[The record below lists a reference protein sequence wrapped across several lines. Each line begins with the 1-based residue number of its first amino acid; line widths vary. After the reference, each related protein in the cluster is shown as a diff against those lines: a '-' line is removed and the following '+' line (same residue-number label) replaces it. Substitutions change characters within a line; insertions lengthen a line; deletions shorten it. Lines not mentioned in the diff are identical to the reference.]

1 MLDPDQLTG
10 DVSLRNLLD
19 RIDDSVFVLDSAW
32 RIVFANRAA
41 AMLLAAEGV
50 ALDGMPIEQV
60 LGANAWERMRP
71 QVEHALVSGESTSF
85 VARTSHP
92 NRWFDHH
99 AHPFEGGVIV
109 VSRDITLVRDSVQ
122 MQEGLLTQ
130 SRRETHF
137 SEALNRLNRTIVTE
151 PDIDSVLNCVVREGM
166 DALGVESA
174 YIDVLHDGELVL
186 RHAHGVAKDAY
197 GRRMDPEAAPHL
209 VRAADEREPV
219 AIDDIRAREDIDPL
233 YFERVGIRSVLA
245 TPLIVQG
252 HILGFLSFAMHS
264 QLHTWTGEEIRFVR
278 RVSVRASLALQNL
291 RSQEDLRASEKR
303 FRSTFDLAPVG
314 IANQALDGQWLRV
327 NQRMCEIVGR
337 DRQTLLELSFRDVT
351 HPDDYAEDE
360 RLFNALVAGEIP
372 SYAMEKRLVLPD
384 GTPKWGQVSR
394 SLVRTPEGS
403 PDYVVTIIEDIDARH
418 RAEAQ
423 LERARERERLL
434 TEMLEDAAQP
444 FAVGEVGGNLVMCN
458 DAFAELTGYTVS
470 ELADR
475 PSEWGARLMPPEW
488 QQIALAGGGLEF
500 AEGRP
505 ARFGMHYTR
514 RDGSSVPV
522 EVFAH
527 LFTADTGRPLV
538 YAFITD
544 VTARVAADKSA
555 QLSAA
560 LNEID
565 GELGKQLSSDT
576 SLPFVL
582 EMVASA
588 LGLRSASV
596 LSAEAEGY
604 RLIYGHQMPEE
615 LVGEVFTDAEAVYAA
630 RCIREDRTMV
640 VDVLDANESPS
651 CLAVRIGATSL
662 AALPLRRGNS
672 LHGAMVFCRD
682 GGGPAFDDEELAFLT
697 TVAAH
702 ASLAVENAQ
711 LYENEHRIAQT
722 LQEALL
728 KMPDSV
734 PGVEFAHSY
743 NSASAIAKVGGDF
756 YDIFELNDGR
766 VGIVVGDV
774 SGKGLEAAALNARA
788 RASIRAEL
796 GVPSRLPADV
806 LLRLNDVFSRETEDH
821 VFFTVFVGVLD
832 TRSGQLVYSSG
843 GHTTAA
849 LIDIAGHIEQL
860 PSTGPVVGAFEGL
873 EFRNRHIRVDA
884 GTVLFTYTD
893 GLTEARRA
901 RELYGEDRLFGS
913 LARHAGAP
921 LPQLVE
927 NVVADT
933 LRFATAL
940 NDDVAVLAVRRLG

>member
-1 MLDPDQLTG
+1 MLDPDELTG
-10 DVSLRNLLD
+10 DISLRHLVD
-19 RIDDSVFVLDSAW
+19 RIDDAVFVLNSAW
-32 RIVFANRAA
+32 RIIFVNRAA
-41 AMLLAAEGV
+41 ATLLNAEAV
-50 ALDGMPIEQV
+50 ALDGMPIEPV
-60 LGANAWERMRP
+60 LGASAWERMRP
-71 QVEHALVSGESTSF
+71 QLEHALTTGESTSF
-85 VARTSHP
+85 VARTSKLQ
-92 NRWFDHH
+92 RWFDHH
-99 AHPFEGGVIV
+99 VHPFDRGVIV

-122 MQEGLLTQ
+122 AQEGLLTQ

-174 YIDVLHDGELVL
+174 YIDVLHDGELIL
-186 RHAHGVAKDAY
+186 RHAHGIAKEAH

-219 AIDDIRAREDIDPL
+219 AIDDVRAREDVDPL

-252 HILGFLSFAMHS
+252 HILGFLSFATHS
-264 QLHTWTGEEIRFVR
+264 EAHAWTAEEIRFVR

-291 RSQEDLRASEKR
+291 RSHEDLRASEKR

-314 IANQALDGQWLRV
+314 IANQGLDGKWLRV

-337 DRQTLLELSFRDVT
+337 DRQTLLELTFRDVT

-360 RLFNALVAGEIP
+360 RLFNALVAGEIS
-372 SYAMEKRLVLPD
+372 SYTMEKRLVLPD

-394 SLVRTPEGS
+394 SLVRTLEGN
-403 PDYVVTIIEDIDARH
+403 PDYVVTIIEDIDARR
-418 RAEAQ
+418 RAEAE

-434 TEMLEDAAQP
+434 TEMLEGAAQP
-444 FAVGEVGGNLVMCN
+444 FAVGEVGGNIVMCN
-458 DAFAELTGYTVS
+458 DAFVELTGYTVS
-470 ELADR
+470 ELAD
-475 PSEWGARLMPPEW
+475 PSSQWGARLMPPEW

-505 ARFGMHYTR
+505 ARFGMRYTR
-514 RDGSSVPV
+514 KDGNPVPV
-522 EVFAH
+522 EVLAH

-544 VTARVAADKSA
+544 VTAWVAAEKSA
-555 QLSAA
+555 RLSAA

-576 SLPFVL
+576 SLPYVL
-582 EMVASA
+582 EAVAAA
-588 LGLRSASV
+588 LDLQSASV
-596 LSAEAEGY
+596 LSAEPDGY
-604 RLIYGHQMPEE
+604 RLIYGYQMPAEM
-615 LVGEVFTDAEAVYAA
+615 VGEVFSDEEAVYAA
-630 RCIREDRTMV
+630 RAIREDRTMV
-640 VDVLDANESPS
+640 VDAIGDDEPSS
-651 CLAVRIGATSL
+651 CLAVRIGATTL

-672 LHGAMVFCRD
+672 RHGAMVFCRD

-711 LYENEHRIAQT
+711 LYENEHRVAQT

-728 KMPDSV
+728 RMPDSV
-734 PGVEFAHSY
+734 QGVEFAHSY
-743 NSASAIAKVGGDF
+743 NSASTIAKVGGDF
-756 YDIFELNDGR
+756 YDIFELHDGR

-774 SGKGLEAAALNARA
+774 AGKGLEAAALNARA

-806 LLRLNDVFSRETEDH
+806 LLRLNDVFARETEDH

-849 LIDIAGHIEQL
+849 LIDTAGHVERL

-873 EFRNRHIRVDA
+873 EYRNRHIRMDA
-884 GTVLFTYTD
+884 GTTLFTYTD
-893 GLTEARRA
+893 GLTEARRDG
-901 RELYGEDRLFGS
+901 ELFGEERLFGS
-913 LARHAGAP
+913 LARHAGEA
-921 LPQLVE
+921 LPRIVDD
-927 NVVADT
+927 VVADA